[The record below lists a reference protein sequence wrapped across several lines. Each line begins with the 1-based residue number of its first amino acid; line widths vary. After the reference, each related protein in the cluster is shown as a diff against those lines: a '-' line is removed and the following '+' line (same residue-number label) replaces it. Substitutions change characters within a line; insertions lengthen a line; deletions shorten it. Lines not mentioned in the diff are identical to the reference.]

1 MPSWFRAA
9 HTERYS
15 TDMTSRELY
24 KLRTELSSLAV
35 FRSVL
40 SDKVI
45 SALLGYLECFEE
57 EYRVY
62 SYAEFVSALYS
73 ENGGDLSAHIESI
86 TFASENV
93 YVKAIGAGEKPSGVI
108 AQSVAREIDILAR
121 IASLTPQ
128 ELCEPLR
135 WDGSLPQFESRKIA
149 LAEMYDHRVKNIS
162 KYGYGKYAAN
172 RMFYIEGNEI
182 VPVRNPDKISI
193 SELVDYELQRNKII
207 DNTKALLEGKPAANI
222 LLTGDAGTGKSSTIK
237 AVVNELYSQGLRII
251 EVRKDQL
258 AVIPKILDDLALNPL
273 KFILFID
280 DLSFLSDDDDFN
292 GLKAV
297 LEGSVSARSQNVV
310 VYATSNRRHIVKERF
325 EDREGDEVHRNDAM
339 QEMISLSDRFGLHIS
354 FQKPDKKTYLDIVS
368 KLAAQFG
375 IDMPHDELELLAE
388 RFALERGGRSA
399 RLARQFID
407 GILAKS

>member
-135 WDGSLPQFESRKIA
+135 WDGSLPQFESRTIA
-149 LAEMYDHRVKNIS
+149 RAEMYDHRVKNIS

-297 LEGSVSARSQNVV
+297 LEGSVSARSRNVV

>member
-1 MPSWFRAA
+1 
-9 HTERYS
+9 
-15 TDMTSRELY
+15 MTSRELY

-297 LEGSVSARSQNVV
+297 LEGSVSARSRNVV

-375 IDMPHDELELLAE
+375 VDMPHDELELLAE

>member
-1 MPSWFRAA
+1 
-9 HTERYS
+9 
-15 TDMTSRELY
+15 MTSRELY

-297 LEGSVSARSQNVV
+297 LEGSVSARSRNVV

>member
-1 MPSWFRAA
+1 MPNWFRAA

-297 LEGSVSARSQNVV
+297 LEGSVSARSRNVV

-339 QEMISLSDRFGLHIS
+339 QEDDFPFGQISLHIS

>member
-1 MPSWFRAA
+1 MTK
-9 HTERYS
+9 TE
-15 TDMTSRELY
+15 LF

-40 SDKVI
+40 ADKVVA
-45 SALLGYLECFEE
+45 ALLAYLESLDEE
-57 EYRVY
+57 PLDRRVY

-73 ENGGDLSAHIESI
+73 ENGGDLSAHIESVVYN
-86 TFASENV
+86 SENV
-93 YVKAIGAGEKPSGVI
+93 YVRAIGAGEKPSEVI
-108 AQSVAREIDILAR
+108 TESVKREIDILAR
-121 IASLTPQ
+121 VASLTRQ

-135 WDGSLPQFESRKIA
+135 WDGSLPQFESRR
-149 LAEMYDHRVKNIS
+149 LNLSEMYDHRVKNIS

-172 RMFYIEGNEI
+172 RMFYIDGSEI
-182 VPVRNPDKISI
+182 VPVRNPDKIRI
-193 SELVDYELQRNKII
+193 DELVDYELQRNQII

-297 LEGSVSARSQNVV
+297 LEGSVSARSRNVV

-354 FQKPDKKTYLDIVS
+354 FQKPDKKTYLDIVG

-375 IDMPHDELELLAE
+375 IDMPKEELELLAE

-407 GILAKS
+407 GILAKK

>member
-297 LEGSVSARSQNVV
+297 LEGSVSARSRNVV

>member
-1 MPSWFRAA
+1 MQSLFRAA
-9 HTERYS
+9 HTALYS

-93 YVKAIGAGEKPSGVI
+93 YVKAIGAGDKPSEVI

-121 IASLTPQ
+121 VASLTPQ

-149 LAEMYDHRVKNIS
+149 LGEMYDHRVRNIS

-193 SELVDYELQRNKII
+193 GELVDYELQRNQII

-297 LEGSVSARSQNVV
+297 LEGSVSARSRNVV

>member
-1 MPSWFRAA
+1 
-9 HTERYS
+9 
-15 TDMTSRELY
+15 MTSRELY

-297 LEGSVSARSQNVV
+297 LEGSVSARSRNVV

-368 KLAAQFG
+368 KRAAQFG

>member
-1 MPSWFRAA
+1 MQSWFRAA
-9 HTERYS
+9 RTALYS

-40 SDKVI
+40 LDKVI

-93 YVKAIGAGEKPSGVI
+93 YVKAIGAGEKPSEVI

-121 IASLTPQ
+121 VASLTPQ

-149 LAEMYDHRVKNIS
+149 LGEMYDHRVRNIS

-193 SELVDYELQRNKII
+193 SELVDYELQRNQII

-297 LEGSVSARSQNVV
+297 LEGSVSARSRNVV

-325 EDREGDEVHRNDAM
+325 DDREGDEVHRNDAM

-354 FQKPDKKTYLDIVS
+354 FQKPDKKTYLDIVN
-368 KLAAQFG
+368 KLAVQFG
-375 IDMPHDELELLAE
+375 VYMPHDELELLAE

>member
-182 VPVRNPDKISI
+182 VPVRNHDKISI

-297 LEGSVSARSQNVV
+297 LEGSVSARSRNVV